1 MARRVAFERTT
12 KGVHERYLRE
22 RESSSVHWLL
32 ILSHPSQRTRPPFS
46 ARTVAAP
53 VVSLASLPLRF
64 PLPLPVHS
72 WTSLSSLL
80 LHCTRRRTIPASL
93 LYSSPSRSRRQACEQ
108 GKKSGQKSSGEM
120 ACVSAVSVTVTAF
133 VVPVAAQ
140 VSGTKSTSLSSGKSL
155 VLASSSSPSKSFA
168 SKLNVTN
175 KSRVTMRFVFL
186 SLVFLSF
193 SLFFFLSVLSITLPS
208 FCSRFSSSVCSV
220 N

>member
-46 ARTVAAP
+46 AQTVAAP
-53 VVSLASLPLRF
+53 VVSLASLPLR
-64 PLPLPVHS
+64 LRLPVHS

-80 LHCTRRRTIPASL
+80 LHCTCRRTIPASL

-208 FCSRFSSSVCSV
+208 FCSRFSSSVCFV